1 MRVLDQSNQSWEIK
15 ILIQKLPIQIEK
27 DLREVNVGCMI
38 YSLTRAV
45 STYSVDCQ
53 DLLRQR
59 HGSQDRK
66 EMGDAVITKNVCLYL
81 DLNNEQ

>member
-1 MRVLDQSNQSWEIK
+1 MTPGVESMRVLDQSNQSWDIK
-15 ILIQKLPIQIEK
+15 ILIQKSPIQIEK

-45 STYSVDCQ
+45 STYSVDRQ

-66 EMGDAVITKNVCLYL
+66 EMGDAVIR
-81 DLNNEQ
+81 